1 MFSAT
6 SFNGLRN
13 PFSSEYQGRLQ
24 EMAAIVAEL
33 ATLQPEIGALIKEKK
48 RVRENLWFP
57 AMIGPGPVANNSRVA
72 WTYLFTEVNIGLLTG
87 SAAAASPASNADF
100 TNQSGLRTGNAI
112 NVAESANTNTSAYGY
127 NVTAGG
133 PPWYLSDAGFTA
145 CEVLPV
151 PYTTIVFMR
160 EVISGA
166 GVRYEFWAP
175 NPIKPACE
183 EV

>member
-24 EMAAIVAEL
+24 EMAAIIAEL
-33 ATLQPEIGALIKEKK
+33 ATLQPEIGALLKEKK

-57 AMIGPGPVANNSRVA
+57 ATIGPSPVKNSSRVA
-72 WTYLFTEVNIGLLTG
+72 WTYSFTEVVVGA
-87 SAAAASPASNADF
+87 SASSATAASPASNADF
-100 TNQSGLRTGNAI
+100 TGPSNVRTGNAI
-112 NVAESANTNTSAYGY
+112 NVAESGNTNTVAYGY
-127 NVTAGG
+127 SITAGTQF
-133 PPWYLSDAGFTA
+133 LSDAGFTA
-145 CEVLPV
+145 CEFMPI
-151 PYTTIVFMR
+151 PYGTIVFMR

>member
-33 ATLQPEIGALIKEKK
+33 ATLQPEIGALLKEKK

-57 AMIGPGPVANNSRVA
+57 ACLSINPVPNYSRAA
-72 WTYLFTEVNIGLLTG
+72 WTYGFAEVVVGLLQSSST
-87 SAAAASPASNADF
+87 SQSPDSGADF
-100 TNQSGLRTGNAI
+100 TNPANVRTGEAI
-112 NVAESANTNTSAYGY
+112 NVAESGNTDTLAYGY
-127 NVTAGG
+127 AVTAGG

-145 CEVLPV
+145 CEFMPV
-151 PYTTIVFMR
+151 PSGTIVFMR
-160 EVISGA
+160 EVMSGA

-175 NPIKPACE
+175 NPIKPLCE